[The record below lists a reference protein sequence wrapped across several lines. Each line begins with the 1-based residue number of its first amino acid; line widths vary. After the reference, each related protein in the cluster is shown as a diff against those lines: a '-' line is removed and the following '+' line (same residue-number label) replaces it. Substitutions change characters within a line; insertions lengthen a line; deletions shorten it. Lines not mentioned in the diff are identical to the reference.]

1 MGERSRCSS
10 SALAAAA
17 LLACGSLFA
26 LGCRASATAAPDA
39 SGADVDADEHRG
51 ASVIPAEPA
60 NRSAGDELDASI
72 SIVGGGALTLSSLRG
87 RPVLLEITASWEPG
101 FAEAHRL
108 YAELLAAHPDLAV
121 VVVLA
126 EVADAALSGLPVEF
140 TPAWDP
146 AGALAAKLS
155 VAIFPTVFVIDRAG
169 RIHDVFNGWG
179 DEVRARLNAAVV
191 AVAVAGS

>member
-1 MGERSRCSS
+1 MVGRSDSRRS
-10 SALAAAA
+10 SAALAGAG
-17 LLACGSLFA
+17 LLACVSLFA
-26 LGCRASATAAPDA
+26 LGCRPSPTAAPDA
-39 SGADVDADEHRG
+39 SGPDDGEGH
-51 ASVIPAEPA
+51 ASGPVIPAEPA
-60 NRSAGDELDASI
+60 NRSAGDELEASI

-108 YAELLAAHPDLAV
+108 YAELLAEHPDLAV

-126 EVADAALSGLPVEF
+126 EPDDAALSGLPVEF

-155 VAIFPTVFVIDRAG
+155 VAIFPTMFVIDRAG
-169 RIHDVFNGWG
+169 RIHDVFNGWS
-179 DEVRARLNAAVV
+179 DEVRAGLNAAVV
-191 AVAVAGS
+191 AVAG